1 MKRIAVFPGSF
12 DPFTK
17 GHESVT
23 RRALDLFDEV
33 IVAIGVN
40 TSKSPL
46 FDLEKRKQHISTL
59 FDNGRL
65 SVVDFSGLTT
75 KLCKEKGAQY
85 IVRGL
90 RDGKDF
96 DYEKSIALMNETM
109 SGIQTVFVLTE
120 PEFGAINASIVREI
134 VKSGGDI
141 NQFVTNADQ
150 LV

>member
-23 RRALDLFDEV
+23 NRALQLFDEV
-33 IVAIGVN
+33 IIAIGVN
-40 TSKSPL
+40 TSKSSF
-46 FDLEKRKQHISTL
+46 FDLDKRKAHISSL
-59 FDNGRL
+59 FHDDRL
-65 SVVDFSGLTT
+65 SIISFSGLTVDF
-75 KLCKEKGAQY
+75 CKSIGAQF

-96 DYEKSIALMNETM
+96 EYEKSIALMNETM
-109 SGIQTVFVLTE
+109 SGISTVFVLTE
-120 PEFGAINASIVREI
+120 PEYGAINSTIVREI
-134 VKSGGDI
+134 TRSGGDI
-141 NQFVTNADQ
+141 RPFVTNSEL

>member
-40 TSKSPL
+40 TTKSPL
-46 FDLEKRKQHISTL
+46 FKLENRKAHIKSLIT
-59 FDNGRL
+59 DDRL
-65 SVVDFSGLTT
+65 KVMDFSGLTVD
-75 KLCKEKGAQY
+75 LCRTVGAKF

-96 DYEKSIALMNETM
+96 DYEKSIALMNEKM
-109 SGIQTVFVLTE
+109 SGIPKLFVLTE

-141 NQFVTNADQ
+141 SPFVTNPEA

>member
-33 IVAIGVN
+33 VVAIGIN

-90 RDGKDF
+90 RDGKYF
-96 DYEKSIALMNETM
+96 DY
-109 SGIQTVFVLTE
+109 
-120 PEFGAINASIVREI
+120 
-134 VKSGGDI
+134 
-141 NQFVTNADQ
+141 
-150 LV
+150 